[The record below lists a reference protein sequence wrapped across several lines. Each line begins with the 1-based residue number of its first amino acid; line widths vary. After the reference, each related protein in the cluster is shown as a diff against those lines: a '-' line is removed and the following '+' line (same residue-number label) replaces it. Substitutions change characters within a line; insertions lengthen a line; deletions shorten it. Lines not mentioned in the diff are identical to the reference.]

1 MIDQILEGSDFER
14 LLKIKAIN
22 QARLSLK
29 KSAWRAKYEALS
41 PDERAVVDEHFKQT
55 FVEIAAQFG
64 RSRHFV
70 FGSTGTT
77 SPDNEESR

>member
-1 MIDQILEGSDFER
+1 MIDQTLEGSDFER

-22 QARLSLK
+22 QARLSRQRNE
-29 KSAWRAKYEALS
+29 WRAKYEALS
-41 PDERAVVDEHFKQT
+41 PDERAIVDEHFKQT
-55 FVEIAAQFG
+55 FVDIAAQFG

-77 SPDNEESR
+77 SPDDE

>member
-1 MIDQILEGSDFER
+1 MIDQTLEGSDFER
-14 LLKIKAIN
+14 LLKIKAMN
-22 QARLSLK
+22 QARLSRQRNE
-29 KSAWRAKYEALS
+29 WRAKYEALS
-41 PDERAVVDEHFKQT
+41 PEERALVDEHFKQT

-77 SPDNEESR
+77 SPDDE

>member
-1 MIDQILEGSDFER
+1 MIDQTLEGSDFER
-14 LLKIKAIN
+14 LLKIKAMN

-55 FVEIAAQFG
+55 FVDIAAQFG
-64 RSRHFV
+64 RSRRFV
-70 FGSTGTT
+70 FGSTAT
-77 SPDNEESR
+77 PILDEEQDC

>member
-1 MIDQILEGSDFER
+1 MTNHTSDGDDFER

-22 QARLSLK
+22 HARLSLK

-77 SPDNEESR
+77 SPDDEEGR